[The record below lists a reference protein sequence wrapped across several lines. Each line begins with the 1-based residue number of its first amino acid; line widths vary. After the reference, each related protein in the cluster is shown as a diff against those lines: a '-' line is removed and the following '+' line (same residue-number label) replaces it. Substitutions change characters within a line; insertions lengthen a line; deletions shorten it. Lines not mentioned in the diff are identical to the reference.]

1 MDLIYFALV
10 CAGMTQILCF
20 GTIFDAI
27 RPKYHFFH
35 CPMCVGFW
43 VGAFVWSL
51 SPYTELFTFD
61 YGFITGFLLGCL
73 SSGTSYMVNVL
84 VCDNGFQLGLNKS
97 EVEDDVISN
106 N

>member
-1 MDLIYFALV
+1 MDLVYFVLI

-35 CPMCVGFW
+35 CPMCMGFW

-73 SSGTSYMVNVL
+73 SSGTSYMMNMLISDTGLQLEVN
-84 VCDNGFQLGLNKS
+84 GA
-97 EVEDDVISN
+97 EVENVARN

>member
-1 MDLIYFALV
+1 VDLIYFILI
-10 CAGMTQILCF
+10 CFGITQILCF

-43 VGAFVWSL
+43 AGALVWSL

-61 YGFITGFLLGCL
+61 YCFITGFFLASL
-73 SSGTSYMVNVL
+73 SSGTSYTLNML
-84 VCDNGFQLGLNKS
+84 ISDTGLQVGINKS
-97 EVEDDVISN
+97 EVENVARN